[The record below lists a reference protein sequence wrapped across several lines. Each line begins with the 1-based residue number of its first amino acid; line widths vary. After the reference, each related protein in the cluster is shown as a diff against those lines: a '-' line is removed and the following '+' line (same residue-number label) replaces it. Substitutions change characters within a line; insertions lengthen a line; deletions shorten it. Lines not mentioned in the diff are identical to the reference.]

1 MKTLCNAV
9 RLSIRAV
16 SFHLEIVDGVVKREG
31 GVGATAAWKCV
42 RKDRHRGK
50 HRDQDG
56 NEW

>member
-1 MKTLCNAV
+1 MKLCGAV
-9 RLSIRAV
+9 RFSIRVLRIQIEAIAGE
-16 SFHLEIVDGVVKREG
+16 LERSTTLDGM
-31 GVGATAAWKCV
+31 AAWKCV

>member
-9 RLSIRAV
+9 RLSIRAF
-16 SFHLEIVDGVVKREG
+16 SFRLDMVDGVVKQQG

-42 RKDRHRGK
+42 RKAEHKGK